1 VVRCNGSE
9 LHIVGQ
15 PYLKQPILTN
25 ENWDTTSV
33 ARAFTD
39 VFQAHL
45 EPFGLEK
52 RMPARL
58 HDLLT
63 PSRSA

>member
-1 VVRCNGSE
+1 M
-9 LHIVGQ
+9 GQ
-15 PYLKQPILTN
+15 PYLKQPIL
-25 ENWDTTSV
+25 ERDNWDTTSV
-33 ARAFTD
+33 EQAFTE

-52 RMPARL
+52 RMPQRL
-58 HDLLT
+58 HDLLN

>member
-1 VVRCNGSE
+1 
-9 LHIVGQ
+9 LHVVGQ

-25 ENWDTTSV
+25 DNWDTVSV
-33 ARAFTD
+33 EKAFNE

-52 RMPARL
+52 RMPPRL
-58 HDLLT
+58 HGLLT